1 MTFAL
6 KPARV
11 TVLGSLGAVIA
22 LAWAYLAAM
31 AGHGMGG
38 AVASPAAWGAGTAA
52 AMLVMWA
59 LMMVAMMLP
68 SALPMVL
75 MVDRFN
81 RSGASAGRAGRLTA
95 VFVCGYVI
103 VWAGFA
109 AAATL
114 LQWGLE
120 ASGLLTG
127 SMVLSSARLAAVL
140 YLAAGAYQF
149 TALKQTCL
157 DACRSPLAFLS
168 ARWRPGP
175 GAALRIGMAH
185 GAFCLGCCWVMMG
198 LLFVGGVMNLL
209 WIVPLALFVLVE
221 KCLPGGERV
230 GKLAGLLL
238 IGWGAGVLIA
248 A

>member
-1 MTFAL
+1 MDAAL
-6 KPARV
+6 NHGRLA
-11 TVLGSLGAVIA
+11 VLGSLGAVIA

-31 AGHGMGG
+31 ASHGMGG
-38 AVASPAAWGAGTAA
+38 AVASPAAWGAGYAA

-75 MVDRFN
+75 IVDRFN
-81 RSGASAGRAGRLTA
+81 RSGASAARAGRLTA
-95 VFVCGYVI
+95 AFVCGYVL
-103 VWAGFA
+103 VWAGFS

-127 SMVLSSARLAAVL
+127 SMALSSARLAALV

-149 TALKQTCL
+149 SGLKRACL

-168 ARWRPGP
+168 VRWRPGP

-185 GAFCLGCCWVMMG
+185 GAFCLGCCWVLMG

-238 IGWGAGVLIA
+238 IGWGAGVLLTA
-248 A
+248 